1 METYLRPILTK
12 RGSVNDEISRQ
23 LCSLSYLAVDDV
35 AEVAL
40 QLGRGAKLAKLDI
53 AKAYRIV
60 PIHPDDR
67 YLLGMKWQGQIYL
80 DSALPFGLRSAP
92 KVFNA
97 VADGL
102 EWVIRSR
109 GVRFVAHYLDD
120 FVVIGK
126 PHSDECEAALGTA
139 LSTCDNLGCPTAP
152 EKQEGPTTCINFLG
166 IIIDT
171 MAQELCLPVE
181 KLERLQA
188 LIVKWRPRKS
198 CQKRELLSL
207 IGQLHHAC
215 KVVRPGRRFLRRM
228 ISLSTIAKELHHH
241 IRLNSSFRS
250 DLAWWY
256 TFLES
261 WNGVSIL
268 QVLHRQ
274 SPDTALWSD
283 ASGSWGCAAVWGPA
297 WFQYQWNER
306 VKGSSIAVMEFLPII
321 MAAVVWGEYW
331 KGLTIQCN
339 CDNQSVVCVINS
351 GSSKDP
357 VLMQLLRCLFF
368 VEAKFDCQVVARHT
382 PGSENGLADALSR
395 NRLSAF
401 FSSHSQANSHPTRI
415 PDNLVNGL
423 LSPHLDWTSENWT
436 NWFGSI
442 FKRR

>member
-1 METYLRPILTK
+1 M
-12 RGSVNDEISRQ
+12 
-23 LCSLSYLAVDDV
+23 
-35 AEVAL
+35 
-40 QLGRGAKLAKLDI
+40 
-53 AKAYRIV
+53 
-60 PIHPDDR
+60 
-67 YLLGMKWQGQIYL
+67 
-80 DSALPFGLRSAP
+80 
-92 KVFNA
+92 
-97 VADGL
+97 
-102 EWVIRSR
+102 
-109 GVRFVAHYLDD
+109 
-120 FVVIGK
+120 
-126 PHSDECEAALGTA
+126 
-139 LSTCDNLGCPTAP
+139 
-152 EKQEGPTTCINFLG
+152 
-166 IIIDT
+166 
-171 MAQELCLPVE
+171 
-181 KLERLQA
+181 
-188 LIVKWRPRKS
+188 
-198 CQKRELLSL
+198 
-207 IGQLHHAC
+207 
-215 KVVRPGRRFLRRM
+215 
-228 ISLSTIAKELHHH
+228 
-241 IRLNSSFRS
+241 
-250 DLAWWY
+250 
-256 TFLES
+256 
-261 WNGVSIL
+261 SIL

-423 LSPHLDWTSENWT
+423 LSPHLDWTSENWM
-436 NWFGSI
+436 NSSGSI
-442 FKRR
+442 FKLR